1 MLKLNMILHYYSV
14 KIGRYTPLKAPV
26 YISYILVGPPRFE
39 HGTQPHSPLLQ
50 VTPGSLAQKCGLME
64 GDIIT
69 KIGDAPTEYM
79 RHKEAQQKIVMSGN
93 SLELALE
100 RWG

>member
-1 MLKLNMILHYYSV
+1 
-14 KIGRYTPLKAPV
+14 
-26 YISYILVGPPRFE
+26 
-39 HGTQPHSPLLQ
+39 
-50 VTPGSLAQKCGLME
+50 ME

-79 RHKEAQQKIVMSGN
+79 RHKEAQQKIIMSGN